1 MYVLQLI
8 ACFYLWMTGVD
19 SEFGIE
25 AIIIKKNGVRVCEG
39 GGTLKIESVLF
50 VRVAGP

>member
-1 MYVLQLI
+1 
-8 ACFYLWMTGVD
+8 MTGVD

-25 AIIIKKNGVRVCEG
+25 AIIIKIKNGVRVCEG

-50 VRVAGP
+50 VRVDGPYESTC